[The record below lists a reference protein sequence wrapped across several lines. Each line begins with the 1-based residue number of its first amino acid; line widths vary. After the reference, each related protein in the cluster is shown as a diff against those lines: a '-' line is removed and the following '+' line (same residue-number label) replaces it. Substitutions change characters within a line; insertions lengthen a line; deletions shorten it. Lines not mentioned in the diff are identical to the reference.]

1 MGDYMT
7 ISELI
12 KKGIIE
18 LKNGNIEEPKLKARL
33 LMQYVLNKSRQYV
46 IVNDREEL
54 DNIKEK
60 QYLEEIKILKK
71 GVPIEHITH
80 QKEFMKLSF
89 FVDKNVLIP
98 RQDTEILVEEVI
110 NIAKKNNAKKILD
123 LCTGSGAIAVSLAK
137 YLPQAE
143 ITAIDIS
150 NEALKIAKK
159 NAISNNVENQ
169 ITFISSDMFTNLNE
183 EKFDIIVSN
192 PPYIKTNVIKNL
204 DIQVQ
209 NEPYIALDGGKDG
222 LDFYKKI
229 INESYQYLK
238 YNGYLCLEIGFDQKI
253 DVIELIENTESFT
266 GTYSKKDLFDNDRII
281 VTRLK

>member
-1 MGDYMT
+1 MI
-7 ISELI
+7 ISEAI
-12 KKGIIE
+12 KKGVIE
-18 LKNGNIEEPKLKARL
+18 LKNGNVEEPKLKARL

-46 IVNDREEL
+46 IVNDMEQL
-54 DNIKEK
+54 DNTKEK

-110 NIAKKNNAKKILD
+110 NIAKKINAKKILD

-253 DVIELIENTESFT
+253 DVIELIENTERFI

-281 VTRLK
+281 ITRLK

>member
-1 MGDYMT
+1 MT

-12 KKGIIE
+12 KKGMIE

-46 IVNDREEL
+46 IVNDSEEL

>member
-1 MGDYMT
+1 MT

-12 KKGIIE
+12 KKGMIE

-110 NIAKKNNAKKILD
+110 KIAKKINARKVLD

-150 NEALKIAKK
+150 NDALKIAKK
-159 NAISNNVENQ
+159 NAISNNVQNK
-169 ITFISSDMFTNLNE
+169 ITFISSDMFTNLSE

>member
-1 MGDYMT
+1 MT

-12 KKGIIE
+12 KKGMIE

-80 QKEFMKLSF
+80 QKEFMKLIF

>member
-1 MGDYMT
+1 MT
-7 ISELI
+7 IWDAI
-12 KKGIIE
+12 KRGMIE
-18 LKNGNIEEPKLKARL
+18 LKNDNIEEPKLKSRL
-33 LMQYVLNKSRQYV
+33 LMQYVLNETRQYV
-46 IVNDREEL
+46 IVNDMENLEK
-54 DNIKEK
+54 NKEK
-60 QYLEEIKILKK
+60 QYFEGIKILKK
-71 GVPIEHITH
+71 GIPIEHITH
-80 QKEFMKLSF
+80 QKEFMKLNF

-110 NIAKKNNAKKILD
+110 KIAKRINAKKILD

-137 YLPQAE
+137 YLPQTE

-150 NEALKIAKK
+150 NDALKIAKK
-159 NAISNNVENQ
+159 NAVSNNVENQ

-192 PPYIKTNVIKNL
+192 PPYIKTNVIKEL
-204 DIQVQ
+204 DIQVK
-209 NEPYIALDGGKDG
+209 NEPYIALDGGEDG

-238 YNGYLCLEIGFDQKI
+238 CNGYLCLEIGFDQKF
-253 DVIELIENTESFT
+253 DVIELIENAEKFE

-281 VTRLK
+281 ITRMRG

>member
-1 MGDYMT
+1 MT

-12 KKGIIE
+12 KKGMIE

-110 NIAKKNNAKKILD
+110 KIAKKINARKVLD

>member
-1 MGDYMT
+1 MT

-12 KKGIIE
+12 KKGMIE

-238 YNGYLCLEIGFDQKI
+238 YSGYLCLEIGFDQKI

>member
-1 MGDYMT
+1 MT
-7 ISELI
+7 ISDAI
-12 KKGIIE
+12 KKGMIE
-18 LKNGNIEEPKLKARL
+18 LKNDNIEEPKLKSRL
-33 LMQYVLNKSRQYV
+33 LMQYVLNETRQYV
-46 IVNDREEL
+46 IVNDMENLEK
-54 DNIKEK
+54 NKEK
-60 QYLEEIKILKK
+60 QYFEGIKILKK
-71 GVPIEHITH
+71 GIPIEHITH
-80 QKEFMKLSF
+80 QKEFMKLNF

-110 NIAKKNNAKKILD
+110 KIAKRISAKKILD

-137 YLPQAE
+137 YLPQTE

-150 NEALKIAKK
+150 NDALKIAKK
-159 NAISNNVENQ
+159 NAVNNNVENQ

-192 PPYIKTNVIKNL
+192 PPYIKTNVIKKL
-204 DIQVQ
+204 DIQVK
-209 NEPYIALDGGKDG
+209 NEPYIALDGGEDG

-238 YNGYLCLEIGFDQKI
+238 CNGYLCLEIGFDQKF
-253 DVIELIENTESFT
+253 DVIELIENAEKFE

-281 VTRLK
+281 ITRMRG

>member
-1 MGDYMT
+1 MT
-7 ISELI
+7 LSETI
-12 KKGIIE
+12 KKGMIE
-18 LKNGNIEEPKLKARL
+18 LKNENIEEPKLKARL
-33 LMQYVLNKSRQYV
+33 LMQYILNESRQYV
-46 IVNDREEL
+46 IVNDMEQL
-54 DNIKEK
+54 DKAKER
-60 QYLEEIKILKK
+60 QYFKKIEILKK

-183 EKFDIIVSN
+183 GKFDIIVSN
-192 PPYIKTNVIKNL
+192 PPYIKTNIIEKL
-204 DIQVQ
+204 DTQVQ

-238 YNGYLCLEIGFDQKI
+238 CNGYLCLEIGFDQKI
-253 DVIELIENTESFT
+253 DVIELIENTERFT

>member
-1 MGDYMT
+1 MT

-60 QYLEEIKILKK
+60 QYLEEMKILKK

-238 YNGYLCLEIGFDQKI
+238 YNGYLCIEIGFDQKI

>member
-1 MGDYMT
+1 MT
-7 ISELI
+7 ISDAI
-12 KKGIIE
+12 KKGMIE
-18 LKNGNIEEPKLKARL
+18 LKNVNIEEPKLKARL
-33 LMQYVLNKSRQYV
+33 LMQYVLNESRQYV
-46 IVNDREEL
+46 IVNDMEQL
-54 DNIKEK
+54 YKAKEK

-110 NIAKKNNAKKILD
+110 KIAKKINARKVLD

-150 NEALKIAKK
+150 NDALKIAKK
-159 NAISNNVENQ
+159 NAISNNVQNQ
-169 ITFISSDMFTNLNE
+169 ITFISSDMFTNLGE

-238 YNGYLCLEIGFDQKI
+238 YSGYLCLEIGFDQKI
-253 DVIELIENTESFT
+253 DVIELIENTERFT

>member
-1 MGDYMT
+1 MT

-12 KKGIIE
+12 KKGMIE

-183 EKFDIIVSN
+183 GKFDIIVSN